1 MLHQKAQ
8 PRKEHIMAQDHR
20 KNWRDLCNAL
30 VEAKDPDDVLRL
42 AHELNQALEWEEEM
56 RRDLSEVS
64 SRAD

>member
-1 MLHQKAQ
+1 
-8 PRKEHIMAQDHR
+8 MAQDHR